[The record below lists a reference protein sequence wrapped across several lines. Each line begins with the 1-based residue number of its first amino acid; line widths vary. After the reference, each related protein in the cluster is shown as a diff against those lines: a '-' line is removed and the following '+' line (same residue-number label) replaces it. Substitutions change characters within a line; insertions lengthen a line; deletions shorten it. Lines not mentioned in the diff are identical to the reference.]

1 MSTKTIRRV
10 KLIKEQQYLG
20 MLELSV
26 DESEYALSV
35 TGDINEHIKKIT
47 QCLKQN
53 NDYEDKLAFWD
64 DLIQELKSEE
74 INVVEA
80 EAPIKERVFSMH
92 FDIEGGEMMA
102 TQTDATT
109 HHYVS
114 DDIGRSIANRI
125 SKVFSEFGTECVAEI
140 EVALSEENWEGAF
153 SLLNKGMLHLASKQ
167 TKMSLFSLL
176 QSLPPSAL
184 DASKRKRFYEIKFLL
199 GESTGRFDLVFDDA
213 SHYLEEFCTEAEPRL
228 IQNIL
233 LLKANAA
240 AKLGKRELAYSMYQ
254 EIIKKSFDDYGTLAW
269 AYRGLAIIL
278 GNDNPDAGYHEMR
291 AADAFLVDG
300 NKKEF
305 VTSKISLSNRFQNS
319 NPEQAIGVLEEAI
332 GVLSEVDLR
341 EREWLARLALNKAQI
356 YHTCGQHEAAV
367 EEAERS
373 IALRGKDAMIGNEAA
388 RIASLNSA
396 LLFSE
401 HIEVDDSRRATYD
414 KYEAMIGELENGM
427 LDKDQPSYLLRKNLS
442 QALVDKDVGL
452 LKELET
458 DVMEERDVDIRASYW
473 ISRVL
478 AKTDATFLEKLEL
491 TEKAWSEASAGKAS
505 YDLKA
510 AICSL
515 FADLYLEHQDTD
527 KALHWYQE
535 SLYYNPFLWHC
546 RQNYLALLW
555 EDERWDDA
563 VKFLESQRE
572 RFGDLPSLLFTY
584 GKSLVE
590 AGRSG
595 EALPILWQA
604 QKKSPEATYIR
615 TYINKAM
622 DNFDGT
628 VVTPE
633 ETGEA
638 VVPSEGVT
646 LTALEECL
654 KDFVKFVSQDKRMS
668 FWRNDPKQKGHKWV
682 KFPEQHGQN
691 LLHTFI
697 KSRFGSRV
705 EAIEEVDTG
714 AGRIDI
720 YLRFENGL
728 KTIIE
733 LKLCG
738 GGYSKDYAVSGIE
751 QLTHYLENKQ
761 THLGYLLIFDGRMR
775 DCGKGI
781 DATYPYQNYT
791 IRSFVAD
798 IHPKV
803 K

>member
-1 MSTKTIRRV
+1 M
-10 KLIKEQQYLG
+10 Q
-20 MLELSV
+20 
-26 DESEYALSV
+26 
-35 TGDINEHIKKIT
+35 
-47 QCLKQN
+47 
-53 NDYEDKLAFWD
+53 
-64 DLIQELKSEE
+64 
-74 INVVEA
+74 
-80 EAPIKERVFSMH
+80 
-92 FDIEGGEMMA
+92 
-102 TQTDATT
+102 
-109 HHYVS
+109 
-114 DDIGRSIANRI
+114 
-125 SKVFSEFGTECVAEI
+125 
-140 EVALSEENWEGAF
+140 
-153 SLLNKGMLHLASKQ
+153 
-167 TKMSLFSLL
+167 
-176 QSLPPSAL
+176 
-184 DASKRKRFYEIKFLL
+184 
-199 GESTGRFDLVFDDA
+199 
-213 SHYLEEFCTEAEPRL
+213 
-228 IQNIL
+228 
-233 LLKANAA
+233 
-240 AKLGKRELAYSMYQ
+240 
-254 EIIKKSFDDYGTLAW
+254 
-269 AYRGLAIIL
+269 
-278 GNDNPDAGYHEMR
+278 
-291 AADAFLVDG
+291 AADAFLVG
-300 NKKEF
+300 GKKREF
-305 VTSKISLSNRFQNS
+305 VTSKVLLSNRVRNS
-319 NPEQAIGVLEEAI
+319 NPEQAIVYLEEAI
-332 GVLSEVDLR
+332 GVLNEEDLQ

-367 EEAERS
+367 DEAERS
-373 IALRGKDAMIGNEAA
+373 IDLRGKNATIGNEAA

-414 KYEAMIGELENGM
+414 KYEVMIAELENGM
-427 LDKDQPSYLLRKNLS
+427 LVKDQPSYLLRKKLS
-442 QALVDKDVGL
+442 QALVDKDVGM

-478 AKTDATFLEKLEL
+478 AKTDATFLGKLEL

-505 YDLKA
+505 YDLMA

-515 FADLYLEHQDTD
+515 FADLYLENQDTD
-527 KALHWYQE
+527 KALYWYKE

-555 EDERWDDA
+555 GDERWDDA

-572 RFGDLPSLLFTY
+572 RFGDMPSLLFAY

-604 QKKSPEATYIR
+604 QKKSPEASYIKTYIS
-615 TYINKAM
+615 KAM

-628 VVTPE
+628 VVTAE
-633 ETGEA
+633 EIGEA
-638 VVPSEGVT
+638 VVPSDGVT

-668 FWRNDPKQKGHKWV
+668 FWRYDPQQKGHKWV
-682 KFPEQHGQN
+682 KSPEQHGQN

-798 IHPKV
+798 IRPKV